1 MNPHSS
7 APIKIG
13 DRHFVWGCQTY
24 VMGIVNATP
33 DSFSGDG
40 ILDPAV
46 AAEQAV
52 RMVEAGVD
60 LIDVGAEST
69 RPDHTPLDFGAEW
82 ARLGPVLHALRKSVA
97 VPISVDTAKAAVAE
111 RAFDAGVDALNDVHG
126 FRADPA
132 LASLLAARGFPAVL
146 MHNQRGRPSSGDV
159 IADVR
164 AGLEE
169 SLLIAERA
177 GINRERLI
185 IDPGFGFG
193 LGPEQSLVLVRRL
206 RELRDFGRPLLL
218 GSSRKS
224 ALGWA
229 IGEIDDPSAR
239 RWATAASVALAV
251 QAGVDIVR
259 VHDVREM
266 VAVSKVADAIVRS
279 S

>member
-1 MNPHSS
+1 MNPYSP
-7 APIKIG
+7 APIEIG
-13 DRHFVWGCQTY
+13 GRYFAWGGQTY

-40 ILDPAV
+40 LLDPAV

-52 RMVEAGVD
+52 RMVEAGAD

-69 RPDHTPLDFGAEW
+69 RPDHTPLDFGTEW
-82 ARLGPVLHALRKSVA
+82 ARLGPVLHVLRKSVA

-126 FRADPA
+126 LRADPA
-132 LASLLAARGFPAVL
+132 LAPLLAARGFPAVL
-146 MHNQRGRPSSGDV
+146 MHNQRGRLSSGDV
-159 IADVR
+159 IVDVR

-177 GINRERLI
+177 GIKRGQLI

-193 LGPEQSLVLVRRL
+193 FGPEQSLALVRRL
-206 RELRDFGRPLLL
+206 CELRDLGRPLLL

-229 IGEIDDPSAR
+229 IGEIDDPGTR
-239 RWATAASVALAV
+239 RWASAASVALAV

-266 VAVSKVADAIVRS
+266 VAVSKAADAIVRS

>member
-1 MNPHSS
+1 MNPHSPAS
-7 APIKIG
+7 IEIG
-13 DRHFVWGCQTY
+13 GRHFVWGRQTY

-40 ILDPAV
+40 LLDPAV

-52 RMVEAGVD
+52 RMVEAGAD

-69 RPDHTPLDFGAEW
+69 RPDHTPLDFGTEW

-132 LASLLAARGFPAVL
+132 LAPLLSARGFPAVL
-146 MHNQRGRPSSGDV
+146 MNNQRGRLSSGDV
-159 IADVR
+159 IVDVR
-164 AGLEE
+164 AGIEE
-169 SLLIAERA
+169 SLLIADRA
-177 GINRERLI
+177 GIKRERLI

-193 LGPEQSLVLVRRL
+193 LGPEQSLALVRRL

-229 IGEIDDPSAR
+229 IGEIDNPNAR

-259 VHDVREM
+259 VHDVQEM
-266 VAVSKVADAIVRS
+266 VAVSKVSDAIVRS